1 MQILTHSVL
10 NKLVFM
16 NVVSYMFTMC
26 VPVLFV
32 TVLQYKV
39 KQMQWSLYFHF
50 SYLRSLGESYSE

>member
-39 KQMQWSLYFHF
+39 KQMQ
-50 SYLRSLGESYSE
+50 